1 MLSGFGPADHL
12 SDLGIAVVH
21 DLPGVG
27 GGLQDHPSAVV
38 SWPVTRGET
47 WSDALSE
54 GNRALY
60 DDERRGPLASVGQA
74 SAFLRV
80 TPGAPAPEIAVM
92 PMLTYLLGE
101 SVPGFSC
108 MVTVLSPRS
117 RGTVRLASADPDDVP
132 LVDPGYYTSP
142 ADLDLVGERAAE
154 LLRWTWTPGCG
165 SPVGT
170 PPARWSGLRASGPRT
185 FPVGRASVLEGRVPS
200 VRQAVSC
207 R

>member
-1 MLSGFGPADHL
+1 
-12 SDLGIAVVH
+12 
-21 DLPGVG
+21 
-27 GGLQDHPSAVV
+27 
-38 SWPVTRGET
+38 
-47 WSDALSE
+47 
-54 GNRALY
+54 
-60 DDERRGPLASVGQA
+60 
-74 SAFLRV
+74 
-80 TPGAPAPEIAVM
+80 M

-170 PPARWSGLRASGPRT
+170 SPARLSGLRASGPRT
-185 FPVGRASVLEGRVPS
+185 FSVGRASVLEGRVPS
-200 VRQAVSC
+200 ARQAVSC